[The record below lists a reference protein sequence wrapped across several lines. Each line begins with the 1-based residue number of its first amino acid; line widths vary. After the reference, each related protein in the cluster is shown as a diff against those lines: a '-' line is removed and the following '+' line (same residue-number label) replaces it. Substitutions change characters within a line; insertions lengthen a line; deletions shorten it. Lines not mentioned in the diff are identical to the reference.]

1 MKVLAGLVC
10 YLAMAAGLSG
20 IFAGAFLWL
29 IAPDPAAA
37 EKPARP
43 PPIPP
48 RIADS
53 IARKTALV
61 PAPQAEPATPVMKE
75 AAVSLA
81 PSPPPPKFNVRDA
94 SPPRKRK
101 PPKQNA
107 PQQEVA
113 RAPAAPVATTGRT
126 DNPN

>member
-1 MKVLAGLVC
+1 M
-10 YLAMAAGLSG
+10 
-20 IFAGAFLWL
+20 
-29 IAPDPAAA
+29 
-37 EKPARP
+37 E
-43 PPIPP
+43 PP

-53 IARKTALV
+53 IERKTALV
-61 PAPQAEPATPVMKE
+61 PALQVEPARPAMKE

-81 PSPPPPKFNVRDA
+81 PPPPPKFNVRDA

-113 RAPAAPVATTGRT
+113 RAPAAPVVTTART
-126 DNPN
+126 DNHY